1 MMSAGGGTSAGGTA
15 AADSDAS
22 EPPVIPPTA
31 ADQSFTAALAAEY
44 ARQRDYFEKTSE
56 LAALRERLA
65 MAEASEQLKT
75 DRATADLR
83 AKVLARGF

>member
-1 MMSAGGGTSAGGTA
+1 MSAGGGTSGGGTA
-15 AADSDAS
+15 AADSAAS
-22 EPPVIPPTA
+22 EPPAIPPTA
-31 ADQSFTAALAAEY
+31 ADQSFAAALAAEY
-44 ARQRDYFEKTSE
+44 VRQREYLEKTSE

-65 MAEASEQLKT
+65 MVEASEQLKT